1 MPYHTKFNSAPEAL
15 LADAQLEDYAAQ
27 PPRTIVHMDLDTFF
41 VSVERLNDARLKGV
55 PILIG
60 GQSERGVVASC
71 SYETRQFGVHAGMP
85 MRQARQ
91 LCPEALVIRGDY
103 QAYVDY
109 SDQVRRLVAESVPVL
124 EFASIDEFYLD
135 LTGMDRFFGCWQFAS
150 ELRARV
156 MRETGLPLSLGQA
169 NCKAVAKV
177 ATGEAKPCNERQIER
192 GSERSFLAP
201 LAVRKLPGAGE
212 QTCLLL
218 RRMGVIHVHTL
229 QRLPV
234 RAMEDALGQ
243 PGRALWMK
251 AQAAD
256 PSPVVPYS
264 ERKQIGTEETF
275 EQDTT
280 DIVAMHALLTRMVE
294 QLAYQLRA
302 SERLT
307 ACVTVKIRYAN
318 FDTETKQ
325 QRIPY
330 TAQDDALI
338 SIAHA
343 LFDKLYQRRMLVRL
357 IGVSFSHLV
366 PGGVQ
371 LNLLTDT
378 VEKTAL
384 LAATDRIRHRFGA
397 EAIQRAVTMN
407 AYGRQRPVVSRRG
420 VLLNAEQQP
429 AIIQA
434 QAKQASG
441 RPNAPWLRPKPW
453 KHHPQQN

>member
-1 MPYHTKFNSAPEAL
+1 MNQTQHL
-15 LADAQLEDYAAQ
+15 DLDLEDYLAQ
-27 PPRTIVHMDLDTFF
+27 PPRAIVHMDLDTFF
-41 VSVERLNDARLKGV
+41 VSVERLKDSRLKAV

-91 LCPEALVIRGDY
+91 LCPEALVLRGDY
-103 QAYVDY
+103 QAYVEF

-135 LTGMDRFFGCWQFAS
+135 LTGMDRYFGCWQFAQ
-150 ELRARV
+150 ELRERV

-177 ATGEAKPCNERQIER
+177 ATGEAKPCNSRQIER
-192 GSERSFLAP
+192 GHERSFLAP
-201 LAVRKLPGAGE
+201 LSVRKLPGAGE

-218 RRMGVIHVHTL
+218 RRMGVIHVFTL
-229 QRLPV
+229 QQLPV

-243 PGRALWMK
+243 PGRSLWLK

-275 EQDTT
+275 ERDTI
-280 DIVAMHALLTRMVE
+280 DIPALHALLTRMAE

-307 ACVTVKIRYAN
+307 ACITVKIRYAN
-318 FDTETKQ
+318 FDTETRQ

-330 TAQDDALI
+330 TALDDALI
-338 SIAHA
+338 TTAKA
-343 LFDKLYQRRMLVRL
+343 LFDRLFQRRMLVRL

-378 VEKTAL
+378 VERTAL
-384 LAATDRIRHRFGA
+384 LAATDRIRNRFGA

-407 AYGRQRPVVSRRG
+407 AYGRQKPVLSRRG
-420 VLLNAEQQP
+420 VVLRGDQQP
-429 AIIQA
+429 EVILQ
-434 QAKQASG
+434 QAKEATA

-453 KHHPQQN
+453 RDWHTGKPQSEAV